1 MLPTVDLEYALKLL
15 ALPREV
21 GIHPET
27 GKTIVANFGRFGPY
41 VAA

>member
-1 MLPTVDLEYALKLL
+1 MRSTLSKALQLL

-27 GKTIVANFGRFGPY
+27 GQPILAGFGNSGRT
-41 VAA
+41 